1 MVFDLD
7 MIRAV
12 YKTMPGRIAKARKM
26 VGRPLTLTEK
36 ILYSHLHA
44 DQKMEKFG
52 RGKSYV
58 EFTPDRVAMQDA
70 TAQMALLQFM
80 SAGIPKVKVPSTV
93 HCDHLILAKD
103 GAKKDLKD
111 SITASG
117 EVFNFLESVS
127 NKYGIGFWKPGAG
140 IIHQV
145 VLENYAFPGG
155 MMIGTDSHTVN
166 AGGLGMI
173 AIGVGGADAVDVMAG
188 MPWEL
193 KFPKLIGVK
202 LTGKLSG
209 WTASKDVILKVAG
222 ILTVKGGTGAVVEY
236 FGPGA
241 NSLSCTGKGTI
252 CNMGAEIGA
261 TTSTFGYDEKMADY
275 LRGTGRKEVADLADK
290 VKEHLTGD
298 PEVYANPEKYFDQV
312 IEIDLST
319 LEPHVNGPFT
329 PDRAIPISK
338 FAEEV
343 KKNNWPQRLEV
354 GLIGSCTNS
363 SYEDISRSASL
374 AKQAVDKKLKAKA
387 EFTITPGSEM
397 VRYTV
402 DRDGFLDIFEKMGGV
417 VLANACGPC
426 IGQWA
431 RHSNDPNRKN
441 SIITSFN
448 RNFAKRNDGNPNTH
462 AFVAS
467 PEITTAFAIAGDLTF
482 NPLTDKL
489 TNEEGQQVKLDE
501 PRGAEFPSRGFD
513 VKDPGY
519 LAPAKDGSKV
529 QVKIANDS
537 NRLQALSPF
546 QPWDG
551 KNLMGMKLLIKA
563 KGKCTTDHIS
573 MAGPWLRFR
582 GHLDNISNNTLTGA
596 QNFFNE
602 KTDNVK
608 NQLTGQYGTVP
619 DTQRAYKKAGVPTI
633 VVGDHNYGEGSSR
646 EHAAMQPRH
655 LGVKVILVKSFARIH
670 ETNLKKQG
678 MLGVTF
684 ANEADY
690 NKILEDDTID
700 IIDLES
706 FAPNKQLTMVLN
718 HADGSKDTIKVNH
731 TYNEGQIGWF
741 RAGSALNLIAKS
753 PKKKKAAKKALAKTA
768 TKKKTNSKVS
778 PKKKTVKK
786 ASSKKVTAKK
796 KASPKKIKKAAKKV
810 TRKAAKK
817 TKKVVSKVKTLVKK
831 VKKATKKTAK
841 KVVQSAKKVKR
852 KVAKK
857 VNRKSKDKRR

>member
-7 MIRAV
+7 MIKAF
-12 YKTMPGRIAKARKM
+12 YAAMPGRIAKARKA
-26 VGRPLTLTEK
+26 VGKPLTLSEK

-44 DQKMEKFG
+44 DQPYQAFG

-58 EFTPDRVAMQDA
+58 DFSPDRVAMQDA

-80 SAGIPKVKVPSTV
+80 SGGIPKVLVPSTV
-93 HCDHLILAKD
+93 HCDHLILAKN
-103 GAKKDLKD
+103 GAKQDLAD

-145 VLENYAFPGG
+145 VLENYAFPGA

-166 AGGLGMI
+166 AGGLGMV
-173 AIGVGGADAVDVMAG
+173 AIGVGGADAVDVMSG
-188 MPWEL
+188 MAWEL
-193 KFPKLIGVK
+193 KWPKLIGIK

-209 WTASKDVILKVAG
+209 WTSSKDVILKVAG
-222 ILTVKGGTGAVVEY
+222 ILTVKGGTGAIVEY

-241 NSLSCTGKGTI
+241 QSLSCTGKGTI

-261 TTSTFGYDEKMADY
+261 TTSTFGYDEKMAQY
-275 LRGTGRKEVADLADK
+275 LRGTERAEVASLADK
-290 VKEHLTGD
+290 IKEHLTGD
-298 PEVYANPEKYFDQV
+298 PEVYADPKKYFDEV
-312 IEIDLST
+312 HEIDLST

-338 FAEEV
+338 FADEV
-343 KKNNWPQRLEV
+343 RSNGWPAQLEV

-363 SYEDISRSASL
+363 SYEDISRAASL

-387 EFTITPGSEM
+387 EFTITPGSEK

-402 DRDGFLDIFEKMGGV
+402 DRDGYLDIFGQMGGV

-426 IGQWA
+426 IGQWS
-431 RHSNDPNRKN
+431 RHTNDPNRKN

-482 NPLTDKL
+482 NPLKDTL
-489 TNEEGQQVKLDE
+489 MNEDGVAVRLDE
-501 PRGAEFPSRGFD
+501 PKGVELPPKGFD
-513 VKDPGY
+513 VKDPGFI
-519 LAPAKDGSKV
+519 APAKDGSKV
-529 QVKIANDS
+529 QVKIDPKS
-537 NRLQALSPF
+537 KRLQALSPF
-546 QPWDG
+546 AAWDG
-551 KNLMGMKLLIKA
+551 KNWSGLRLLIKA

-582 GHLDNISNNTLTGA
+582 GHLDNISDNTLTGA
-596 QNFFNE
+596 TNFFNE
-602 KTDNVK
+602 KTDSVK
-608 NQLTGQYGTVP
+608 NQLNGQYGPVP
-619 DTQRAYKKAGVPTI
+619 ATQRAYKAAGISSI
-633 VVGDHNYGEGSSR
+633 VVGDQNYGEGSSR

-655 LGVKVILVKSFARIH
+655 LGIKVILVKSFARIH

-678 MLGVTF
+678 MLAITF
-684 ANEADY
+684 ATEADY
-690 NKILEDDTID
+690 DKFQEDDTID
-700 IIDLES
+700 FTDLTS
-706 FAPNKQLTMVLN
+706 FAPEKQLTLVLN
-718 HADGSKDTIKVNH
+718 HKNGTKDTIKVNH
-731 TYNEGQIGWF
+731 TYNAGQIEWF
-741 RAGSALNLIAKS
+741 KAGSALNLMAKQIAS
-753 PKKKKAAKKALAKTA
+753 
-768 TKKKTNSKVS
+768 
-778 PKKKTVKK
+778 KK
-786 ASSKKVTAKK
+786 ASSAPKAKAKVKAKSTKKVV
-796 KASPKKIKKAAKKV
+796 KKAAKKV
-810 TRKAAKK
+810 VKAAKK
-817 TKKVVSKVKTLVKK
+817 TVK
-831 VKKATKKTAK
+831 
-841 KVVQSAKKVKR
+841 

-857 VNRKSKDKRR
+857 ATRKATKRVKKAVKKKSRR